1 MKVIFLVEIYVTAPS
16 GGITNRLGGVFT
28 KEVEMTFC
36 PSVGTIIDLDGSPF
50 GFVVSHARWSEGKPC
65 TVVHLERP
73 AEGNCRKFLEKIDEL
88 RKLGWK

>member
-1 MKVIFLVEIYVTAPS
+1 MFAVDIFVTAPS

-36 PSVGTIIDLDGSPF
+36 PSAGTIIDLDGLPF
-50 GFVVSHARWSEGKPC
+50 GFVVSHARWSEGKSY
-65 TVVHLERP
+65 TVVHLESPGERN
-73 AEGNCRKFLEKIDEL
+73 GRKFLEEIDKL